1 MTGIT
6 RLSRLPRQNAFETP
20 AGDLPLIISQ
30 AASRAAESDQPSII
44 ARYASMTPVITG
56 TRREPRSNSAD
67 HCWHVCYQFCD
78 LSAEITVYAENEAE
92 ARAKAVDQL
101 RLRGLKVS

>member
-1 MTGIT
+1 VKGIT

-44 ARYASMTPVITG
+44 ARYAGMTPVITG

-67 HCWHVCYQFCD
+67 NCWHVCYQFCD
-78 LSAEITVYAENEAE
+78 LSAEITVYAENEAD
-92 ARAKAVDQL
+92 ARVKAIDQL
-101 RLRGLKVS
+101 RRRSLKVA